1 MMKNQSLIRMRN
13 LTLPKIASIVFI
25 IGALIYFVIIARNIL
40 VPLTFS
46 MLLAYLLYPVVW
58 RIERFGVHRVP
69 SILVVIIITLA
80 IFGMLGFFFAV
91 QVSNIQIDISEIKQ
105 KLLDETGSP
114 EQKIEEKFGVN
125 MRTMEYYVDNIFNS
139 IFTGEQTNFFTST
152 ANTVFQ
158 LFILPVFTFFLLFY
172 RTKIAY
178 FIFRLVGRKRK
189 KKAVRILRDISTVT
203 TKYLGGLILVVMIL
217 AVLNSTGLII
227 IGIPHAI
234 VLGVGSA
241 ILNLIPYFGTLLGAL
256 VPIIYVLVAMDDPF
270 STALKVVFLFV
281 IVQFLEN
288 NIITPNIVGGN
299 VRLNA
304 LTVIIGLL
312 IGNLIW
318 GIAGMLVVIPI
329 IAILK
334 IIMSNVETLK
344 PFAYLLSSK
353 GLEKH
358 AIDYRSVF
366 IKLKNRIKRKQK
378 IDEEVI

>member
-1 MMKNQSLIRMRN
+1 MKN
-13 LTLPKIASIVFI
+13 LTLPKLASIIFI
-25 IGALIYFVIIARNIL
+25 TGALIYFVIIARNIL

-46 MLLAYLLYPVVW
+46 MLLAYLLYPIVKRLE
-58 RIERFGVHRVP
+58 RIGVHRVP

-80 IFGMLGFFFAV
+80 IIASMAFFFAV
-91 QVSNIQIDISEIKQ
+91 QVSNIQIDLSEIKQ
-105 KLLDETGSP
+105 KLIDQTGSP

-139 IFTGEQTNFFTST
+139 LFTGEQTNFFSTT
-152 ANTVFQ
+152 ANTIFQ
-158 LFILPVFTFFLLFY
+158 IFILPVFTFFLLFY

-178 FIFRLVGRKRK
+178 FVFRLVGRKRK
-189 KKAVRILRDISTVT
+189 KKAVSILRDISSVT
-203 TKYLGGLILVVMIL
+203 TKYLGGLILVVLIL
-217 AVLNSTGLII
+217 AVLNSAGLII

-234 VLGVGSA
+234 VLGVGAA

-256 VPIIYVLVAMDDPF
+256 VPLIYVLVAIDDPLNM
-270 STALKVVFLFV
+270 ALKVVFMFI

-318 GIAGMLVVIPI
+318 GIAGMLVVIPV

-334 IIMSNVETLK
+334 IIMKNVEMLK
-344 PFAYLLSSK
+344 PFAYLLSSR

-358 AIDYRSVF
+358 SINYKDMF
-366 IKLKNRIKRKQK
+366 IRLKNRFSRNKNI
-378 IDEEVI
+378 EEKET

>member
-1 MMKNQSLIRMRN
+1 MKN
-13 LTLPKIASIVFI
+13 LTLPKLASIIFI

-46 MLLAYLLYPVVW
+46 MLLAYLLYPIVKRLE
-58 RIERFGVHRVP
+58 RIGVHRVP

-80 IFGMLGFFFAV
+80 IIASMAFFFAV
-91 QVSNIQIDISEIKQ
+91 QVSNIQIDLSEIKQ
-105 KLLDETGSP
+105 KLIDQTGSP

-139 IFTGEQTNFFTST
+139 LFTGEQTNFFSTT
-152 ANTVFQ
+152 ANTIFQ
-158 LFILPVFTFFLLFY
+158 IFILPVFTFFLLFY

-178 FIFRLVGRKRK
+178 FVFRLVGRKRK
-189 KKAVRILRDISTVT
+189 KKAVSILRDISSVT
-203 TKYLGGLILVVMIL
+203 TKYLGGLILVVLIL
-217 AVLNSTGLII
+217 AVLNSAGLII

-234 VLGVGSA
+234 VLGVGAA

-256 VPIIYVLVAMDDPF
+256 VPLIYVLVAIDDPLNM
-270 STALKVVFLFV
+270 ALKVVFMFI

-318 GIAGMLVVIPI
+318 GIAGMLVVIPV

-334 IIMSNVETLK
+334 IIMKNVEMLK
-344 PFAYLLSSK
+344 PFAYLLSSR

-358 AIDYRSVF
+358 SINYKDMF
-366 IKLKNRIKRKQK
+366 IRLKNRFSRNKNI
-378 IDEEVI
+378 EEKET

>member
-1 MMKNQSLIRMRN
+1 MRN

-58 RIERFGVHRVP
+58 RIERIGVHRVP
-69 SILVVIIITLA
+69 SILVVILITLA
-80 IFGMLGFFFAV
+80 IFGALGFFFAV
-91 QVSNIQIDISEIKQ
+91 QISNIQIDISEIKQ

-139 IFTGEQTNFFTST
+139 LFTGEQTNFFTST

-189 KKAVRILRDISTVT
+189 KKAVKILRDISTVT

-270 STALKVVFLFV
+270 STALKVVFLFI

-288 NIITPNIVGGN
+288 NIITPNVVGGN

-312 IGNLIW
+312 IGNMIW

-334 IIMSNVETLK
+334 IIMGNVENLK

-358 AIDYRSVF
+358 AINYRSIF
-366 IKLKNRIKRKQK
+366 INLKNRVKRKQK
-378 IDEEVI
+378 IDEEVT

>member
-1 MMKNQSLIRMRN
+1 MKN

-46 MLLAYLLYPVVW
+46 MLLAYLLYPIVW
-58 RIERFGVHRVP
+58 RIERTGVHRVP
-69 SILVVIIITLA
+69 SILVVILITLA
-80 IFGMLGFFFAV
+80 IVASMAFLFAV
-91 QVSNIQIDISEIKQ
+91 QVSNIQIDLSAIKQ
-105 KLLDETGSP
+105 KLIDQTGSP

-125 MRTMEYYVDNIFNS
+125 MRTMEYYVDNIFS
-139 IFTGEQTNFFTST
+139 SLFTGEQTNFFTTT

-158 LFILPVFTFFLLFY
+158 IFILPVFTFFLLFY

-178 FIFRLVGRKRK
+178 FVFRLVGRKRK
-189 KKAVRILRDISTVT
+189 KKAVKILRDISTVT
-203 TKYLGGLILVVMIL
+203 TKYLGGLILVVLIL
-217 AVLNSTGLII
+217 AVLNSLGLII

-234 VLGVGSA
+234 VLGVGAA

-256 VPIIYVLVAMDDPF
+256 VPLIYVLVAMDDPL
-270 STALKVVFLFV
+270 SAALKVVFMFI

-312 IGNLIW
+312 IGNMIW

-334 IIMSNVETLK
+334 IIMGNVEMLK

-358 AIDYRSVF
+358 SIDYRSMF
-366 IKLKNRIKRKQK
+366 IKLKNRISPKKK
-378 IDEEVI
+378 IEEEEI

>member
-1 MMKNQSLIRMRN
+1 MRN
-13 LTLPKIASIVFI
+13 LTLPKIASIIFI
-25 IGALIYFVIIARNIL
+25 IGAIIYFVIVARNIL

-58 RIERFGVHRVP
+58 RIERVGVHRVP
-69 SILVVIIITLA
+69 SILIVILLTLA
-80 IFGMLGFFFAV
+80 FFAAIGFFFAV
-91 QVSNIQIDISEIKQ
+91 QVSNIQIDLSEIKQ
-105 KLLDETGSP
+105 KLIDQTGSP
-114 EQKIEEKFGVN
+114 EQKIEERFGVN
-125 MRTMEYYVDNIFNS
+125 MRTMEHYVDNIFS
-139 IFTGEQTNFFTST
+139 SLFTGEQTNIFSTT
-152 ANTVFQ
+152 ANTIFQ
-158 LFILPVFTFFLLFY
+158 ILILPVFTFFLLFY

-178 FIFRLVGRKRK
+178 FVFRLVGRKRK
-189 KKAVRILRDISTVT
+189 KKAVRILRDVSTVT
-203 TKYLGGLILVVMIL
+203 TKYLGGLILVVIIL

-234 VLGVGSA
+234 VLGVASA

-256 VPIIYVLVAMDDPF
+256 VPIFYVLIAMDDPF
-270 STALKVVFLFV
+270 STALKVVFLFI

-312 IGNLIW
+312 FGNLIW
-318 GIAGMLVVIPI
+318 GVAGMLVVIPI

-334 IIMSNVETLK
+334 IIMSNIEILK

-358 AIDYRSVF
+358 RINYRGFF
-366 IKLKNRIKRKQK
+366 INLKNK
-378 IDEEVI
+378 ITGKKEINEEVN

>member
-1 MMKNQSLIRMRN
+1 MERMRN
-13 LTLPKIASIVFI
+13 LTLPKIASIIFI
-25 IGALIYFVIIARNIL
+25 IGALIYFVIVARNIL
-40 VPLTFS
+40 VPITFS

-58 RIERFGVHRVP
+58 RIERAGVHRVP
-69 SILVVIIITLA
+69 SILMIILLTLA
-80 IFGMLGFFFAV
+80 FFVAIGFFFAV
-91 QVSNIQIDISEIKQ
+91 QVSNIQIDLSEIKQ
-105 KLLDETGSP
+105 KLIDQTGSP
-114 EQKIEEKFGVN
+114 EQKIEERFGVN
-125 MRTMEYYVDNIFNS
+125 MRTMEYYIDNIFNS
-139 IFTGEQTNFFTST
+139 LFTGEQTNIFSTT
-152 ANTVFQ
+152 ANTIFQ
-158 LFILPVFTFFLLFY
+158 ILILPVFTFFLLFY

-178 FIFRLVGRKRK
+178 FVFRLLGRKRK

-234 VLGVGSA
+234 VLGVASA

-256 VPIIYVLVAMDDPF
+256 VPIFYVLIAMDDPL
-270 STALKVVFLFV
+270 STALKVVFLFI

-312 IGNLIW
+312 FGNLIW
-318 GIAGMLVVIPI
+318 GVAGMLVVIPI

-334 IIMSNVETLK
+334 IIMSNIEILK
-344 PFAYLLSSK
+344 PFAYLLSSR

-358 AIDYRSVF
+358 RINYKGFF
-366 IKLKNRIKRKQK
+366 INLKNKITRKK
-378 IDEEVI
+378 EINEEVS

>member
-1 MMKNQSLIRMRN
+1 MKN
-13 LTLPKIASIVFI
+13 LTLPKIASIIFI

-46 MLLAYLLYPVVW
+46 MLLAYLLYPIVW
-58 RIERFGVHRVP
+58 RIERVGVHRVP
-69 SILVVIIITLA
+69 SILVVILITLA
-80 IFGMLGFFFAV
+80 IVASMAFFFAV
-91 QVSNIQIDISEIKQ
+91 QVSNIQIDLSAIKQ
-105 KLLDETGSP
+105 KLIDQTGSP

-125 MRTMEYYVDNIFNS
+125 MRTMDYYVDNIFS
-139 IFTGEQTNFFTST
+139 SLFTGEQTNFFTTT

-158 LFILPVFTFFLLFY
+158 IFILPVFTFFLLFY

-178 FIFRLVGRKRK
+178 FVFRLVGRKRK
-189 KKAVRILRDISTVT
+189 KKAVKILRDISTVT
-203 TKYLGGLILVVMIL
+203 TKYLGGLILVVLIL
-217 AVLNSTGLII
+217 AVLNSFGLII

-234 VLGVGSA
+234 VLGVGAA

-256 VPIIYVLVAMDDPF
+256 VPLIYVLVAIDDPL
-270 STALKVVFLFV
+270 STALKVVFLFI

-312 IGNLIW
+312 IGNMIW

-334 IIMSNVETLK
+334 IIMGNVEMLK

-358 AIDYRSVF
+358 SIDYRSMF
-366 IKLKNRIKRKQK
+366 IRLKNRISPKKK
-378 IDEEVI
+378 IEEEEI

>member
-1 MMKNQSLIRMRN
+1 MERMRN
-13 LTLPKIASIVFI
+13 LTLPKIASIIFI
-25 IGALIYFVIIARNIL
+25 IGALIYFVIVARNIL
-40 VPLTFS
+40 VPITFS

-58 RIERFGVHRVP
+58 RIERAGVHRVP
-69 SILVVIIITLA
+69 SILMIILLTLA
-80 IFGMLGFFFAV
+80 FFVAIGFFFAV
-91 QVSNIQIDISEIKQ
+91 QVSNIQIDLSEIKQ
-105 KLLDETGSP
+105 KLIDQTGSP
-114 EQKIEEKFGVN
+114 EQKIEERFGVN
-125 MRTMEYYVDNIFNS
+125 MRTMEYYIDNIFNS
-139 IFTGEQTNFFTST
+139 LFTGEQTNIFSTT
-152 ANTVFQ
+152 ANTIFQ
-158 LFILPVFTFFLLFY
+158 ILILPVFTFFLLFY

-178 FIFRLVGRKRK
+178 FVFRLVGRKRK

-234 VLGVGSA
+234 VLGVASA

-256 VPIIYVLVAMDDPF
+256 VPIFYVLIAMDDPL
-270 STALKVVFLFV
+270 STALKVVFLFI

-312 IGNLIW
+312 FGNLIW
-318 GIAGMLVVIPI
+318 GVAGMLVVIPI

-334 IIMSNVETLK
+334 IIMSNIEILK
-344 PFAYLLSSK
+344 PFAYLLSSR

-358 AIDYRSVF
+358 RINYKGFF
-366 IKLKNRIKRKQK
+366 INLKNKITRKK
-378 IDEEVI
+378 EINEEVS

>member
-1 MMKNQSLIRMRN
+1 MKN
-13 LTLPKIASIVFI
+13 LTLPKLASIIFI

-46 MLLAYLLYPVVW
+46 MLLAYLLYPIVKRLE
-58 RIERFGVHRVP
+58 RIGVHRVP

-80 IFGMLGFFFAV
+80 IIASMAFFFAV
-91 QVSNIQIDISEIKQ
+91 QVSNIQIDLSEIKQ
-105 KLLDETGSP
+105 KLIDQTGSP

-139 IFTGEQTNFFTST
+139 LFTGEQTNFFSTT
-152 ANTVFQ
+152 ANTIFQ
-158 LFILPVFTFFLLFY
+158 IFILPVFTFFLLFY

-178 FIFRLVGRKRK
+178 FVFRLVGRKRK
-189 KKAVRILRDISTVT
+189 KKAVSILRDISSVT
-203 TKYLGGLILVVMIL
+203 TKYLGGLILVVLIL
-217 AVLNSTGLII
+217 AVLNSAGLII

-234 VLGVGSA
+234 VLGVGAA

-256 VPIIYVLVAMDDPF
+256 VPLIYVLVAIDDPLNM
-270 STALKVVFLFV
+270 ALKVVFMFI

-318 GIAGMLVVIPI
+318 GIAGMLVVIPV

-334 IIMSNVETLK
+334 IIMKNVEMLK
-344 PFAYLLSSK
+344 PFAYLLSSR

-358 AIDYRSVF
+358 SINYKDMF
-366 IKLKNRIKRKQK
+366 IRLKNRFSRNQNI
-378 IDEEVI
+378 EEKET